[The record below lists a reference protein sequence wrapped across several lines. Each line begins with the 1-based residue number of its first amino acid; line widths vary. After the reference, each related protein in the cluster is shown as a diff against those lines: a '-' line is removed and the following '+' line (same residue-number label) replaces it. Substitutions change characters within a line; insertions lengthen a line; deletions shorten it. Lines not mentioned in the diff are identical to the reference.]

1 METYVAELSG
11 LKRGRTR
18 ARLVAAA
25 TAAALLITGAAAGSA
40 SAADSSPS
48 ATAVTKAPAKKSL
61 GIQAET
67 QDSPVNAL
75 YGVNSSG
82 VLYGYPPN
90 GAGSI
95 DSKMYSGE
103 GWGATQQMTQ
113 VDHDADGSSDG
124 IWFVEGGRLYHL
136 FYGEDATDQ
145 GSGWGAYNKVFSAAN
160 LAGAGADDLL
170 ARDTKGNLYLYLGY
184 GNGKLTGRTL
194 VGGGWQ
200 TYNQITGKGD
210 LTGDGKNDIVARDG
224 AGVLWLYKGTGD
236 RAKPFTGRTQIGGGW
251 NMFNYLIS
259 VGDIDLDGITD
270 LVARGTDGALY
281 LYKGTGMAASPFKGR
296 VKIGNSGW
304 NTYRLLF

>member
-1 METYVAELSG
+1 MAELSG

-61 GIQAET
+61 GIQAEA
-67 QDSPVNAL
+67 QDAPVNAL

-90 GAGSI
+90 GAGGI
-95 DSKMYSGE
+95 DTKMYSGE

-145 GSGWGAYNKVFSAAN
+145 GGGWGPTTRSSPPPTSPVP
-160 LAGAGADDLL
+160 
-170 ARDTKGNLYLYLGY
+170 ART
-184 GNGKLTGRTL
+184 TCSPVTPRATC
-194 VGGGWQ
+194 
-200 TYNQITGKGD
+200 TCTS
-210 LTGDGKNDIVARDG
+210 
-224 AGVLWLYKGTGD
+224 GT
-236 RAKPFTGRTQIGGGW
+236 AT
-251 NMFNYLIS
+251 
-259 VGDIDLDGITD
+259 
-270 LVARGTDGALY
+270 
-281 LYKGTGMAASPFKGR
+281 AS
-296 VKIGNSGW
+296 
-304 NTYRLLF
+304 